1 MAYKYRWL
9 EPALDDLSQEIRYV
23 LSEFGLTAARKAEA
37 NVREG
42 VESLCSFPN
51 IGVRYEGLTYNGC
64 EVRLLHIRQISIV
77 YCLQDDSLTLIS
89 VWNNHRNE
97 KYINAMIQSRQG

>member
-9 EPALDDLSQEIRYV
+9 EPALDDLSQETRYV

-42 VESLCSFPN
+42 VERLRSFPY
-51 IGVRYEGLTYNGC
+51 IGVRFEGLTYAGC

-77 YCLQDDSLTLIS
+77 YCLQDDTITLIS
-89 VWNNHRNE
+89 VWNNRRNN
-97 KYINAMIQSRQG
+97 KNMKAMLKSR